1 MAAAF
6 RSVVGGW
13 WMRLWSVPTPP
24 APGQVTLYTV
34 LTGTATTYAI
44 ATGTATPYTLAT
56 GTVTLETEG

>member
-34 LTGTATTYAI
+34 LTGTSTTHTI

>member
-13 WMRLWSVPTPP
+13 WMRLWSAPTPP
-24 APGQVTLYTV
+24 APGTATLYTV

-44 ATGTATPYTLAT
+44 ATGTATPYDLAT